1 MGLKGGKGQDFRCP
15 PPFPIAKG
23 GGFCIMGARGRG
35 MRRALYVSVEKGLE

>member
-1 MGLKGGKGQDFRCP
+1 MGPEGGKGQDLRWSA
-15 PPFPIAKG
+15 PFPFAKG